1 MEKYTMSTGHTGII
15 LQGYRFRIDRAGKSV
30 SSWRCVKS
38 SCKARC
44 QTDLDISTVLKQ
56 TNEHNHEPES
66 EAFIARHEARQA
78 CKRKATELMNEKPSK
93 IAGAEA
99 LSSHHLDYNAV
110 KQFREA
116 VYKARLKIKPPLP
129 KNRQE
134 TFQALNQHDTFSK
147 HVWKNDAE
155 NNIVMLTAEEC
166 LNFLSSVTDI
176 YMHMELLNT
185 VRVTFI
191 SCTQFT
197 DFKTA
202 CMFRVFTFCCR
213 PRLQTRTE

>member
-1 MEKYTMSTGHTGII
+1 MHICTIYKDKRKPHKSFLETLVAPATMEKYTTSSGHTGII
-15 LQGYRFRIDRAGKSV
+15 LQGYLFRIDRAGKSV

-93 IAGAEA
+93 IACAEA

-116 VYKARLKIKPPLP
+116 VYKARLKIRPPLP

-134 TFQALNQHDTFSK
+134 TFQALNRHNTFSK
-147 HVWKNDAE
+147 H
-155 NNIVMLTAEEC
+155 
-166 LNFLSSVTDI
+166 
-176 YMHMELLNT
+176 T
-185 VRVTFI
+185 VRKY
-191 SCTQFT
+191 SH
-197 DFKTA
+197 
-202 CMFRVFTFCCR
+202 
-213 PRLQTRTE
+213 